1 MLQLLRPLCPRVSK
15 PQLLSL
21 GAATIDACAPTAC
34 ALQQEKPLQRKAQAP
49 QLEKARM

>member
-1 MLQLLRPLCPRVSK
+1 MLQLLGPMCPRVSK

-21 GAATIDACAPTAC
+21 GAAAVDAC

-49 QLEKARM
+49 QSEKARM